1 MEWTNVA
8 SKGKGYRTMSLDGF
22 EILVGK
28 GAGDNDALTF
38 RVAEARDFWLHVAGF
53 SGSHV
58 VVKNPQGLDSLP
70 KEVLDAAATLAAWHS
85 KARNAKGKVAVHI
98 CRVSDVSKPRGYPP
112 GQVQLKRWDSLK
124 VYPRDLGELDPSGQG
139 A

>member
-1 MEWTNVA
+1 MA

-28 GAGDNDALTF
+28 GAADNDALTF
-38 RVAEARDFWLHVAGF
+38 RVAEPRDLWLHVAGY

-70 KEVLDAAATLAAWHS
+70 NEVLEQAATLAAWHS
-85 KARNAKGKVAVHI
+85 KARNAKGKVEVHI
-98 CRVSDVSKPRGYPP
+98 CRVSDVSKPRGYPA
-112 GQVQLKRWDSLK
+112 GQVQLKRWSSIK
-124 VYPRDLGELDPSGQG
+124 VYPREIAGSDPAG
-139 A
+139 